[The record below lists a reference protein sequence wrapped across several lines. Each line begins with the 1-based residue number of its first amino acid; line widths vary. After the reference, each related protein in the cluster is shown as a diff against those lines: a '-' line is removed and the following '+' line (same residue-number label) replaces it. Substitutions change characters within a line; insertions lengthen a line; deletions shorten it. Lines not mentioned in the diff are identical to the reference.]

1 MKKFFKCL
9 LVLITIL
16 ALAVI
21 AFIKLFDFNDYKP
34 QIERLIHKY
43 ADLDVKINGDLSV
56 VISLQP
62 TIEINDV
69 VVMLPDGSKAANIHN
84 ALVQFS
90 VEPLLHKE
98 LDIDLLETSDTEIF
112 YGENESVIIQSLKVD
127 MEGPVAPVVVE
138 FATLVDGVA
147 FEGKGEI
154 SSWKA
159 LQQNNFNNTDV
170 DAEIRFL
177 GCEMLFKGALKNV
190 WDKMTAEGTYDF
202 VYKNNEIKGMLEMSL
217 NEDVPYVKLNA
228 VSEQIDVTTFKQTA
242 NNDYLGFLISQA
254 HAGEYIAGTTI
265 PYDYLQ
271 MVNADIALDIK
282 KVILDKD
289 LMIENVISDVAVKD
303 GAFRADIKRFDALK
317 MNISGQVSLSSPKSL
332 PYVKLNVRGATLDL
346 QKLTASP
353 ASKKHSSLN
362 LNWLIKEAHAASFMP
377 NTKICYPCLRQ
388 ANGSVK
394 LNLQR
399 IIVMPEIVLSNIDV
413 NFVLQNG
420 GLKTDINNINA
431 GKGKVN
437 GTIFLDA
444 KNQKATANLKATDV
458 ILQDL
463 YTAWGK
469 ADNKDM
475 YISKGGRTSALIN
488 VKTSGSDSDA
498 YLRNLSGQIL
508 LLTGKSVMHVKSL
521 ERLQGNIIMQAL
533 QALKLNVAN
542 KEMRVKCA
550 VLRSDI
556 QNGRMNFPK
565 GIVFDATD
573 LYLVADGYV
582 SLVSE
587 KINLAIQSF
596 SGKIS
601 GISISSLLGSLLKI
615 RGTIEQPKLSV
626 NKDSTAKSV
635 IGAIATG
642 GTYNVGDMMLSADH
656 APCHTALTG
665 TIYADY
671 FKADT
676 SVRSSVSKGYNNT
689 QDKVGS
695 VVKNIKNST
704 KQLKKSITGLFQ

>member
-1 MKKFFKCL
+1 
-9 LVLITIL
+9 
-16 ALAVI
+16 
-21 AFIKLFDFNDYKP
+21 
-34 QIERLIHKY
+34 
-43 ADLDVKINGDLSV
+43 
-56 VISLQP
+56 
-62 TIEINDV
+62 
-69 VVMLPDGSKAANIHN
+69 
-84 ALVQFS
+84 
-90 VEPLLHKE
+90 
-98 LDIDLLETSDTEIF
+98 
-112 YGENESVIIQSLKVD
+112 
-127 MEGPVAPVVVE
+127 
-138 FATLVDGVA
+138 
-147 FEGKGEI
+147 
-154 SSWKA
+154 
-159 LQQNNFNNTDV
+159 
-170 DAEIRFL
+170 
-177 GCEMLFKGALKNV
+177 
-190 WDKMTAEGTYDF
+190 
-202 VYKNNEIKGMLEMSL
+202 
-217 NEDVPYVKLNA
+217 
-228 VSEQIDVTTFKQTA
+228 
-242 NNDYLGFLISQA
+242 
-254 HAGEYIAGTTI
+254 
-265 PYDYLQ
+265 
-271 MVNADIALDIK
+271 
-282 KVILDKD
+282 
-289 LMIENVISDVAVKD
+289 
-303 GAFRADIKRFDALK
+303 
-317 MNISGQVSLSSPKSL
+317 
-332 PYVKLNVRGATLDL
+332 
-346 QKLTASP
+346 
-353 ASKKHSSLN
+353 
-362 LNWLIKEAHAASFMP
+362 MP

-444 KNQKATANLKATDV
+444 KSQKATANLKATDV

-498 YLRNLSGQIL
+498 YLHNLSGQVL

-533 QALKLNVAN
+533 QALKLNVTN

-573 LYLVADGYV
+573 LYLVADGHI

-615 RGTIEQPKLSV
+615 KGTIEQPKLSV
-626 NKDSTAKSV
+626 NKDSTAKSI

-671 FKADT
+671 FKADN